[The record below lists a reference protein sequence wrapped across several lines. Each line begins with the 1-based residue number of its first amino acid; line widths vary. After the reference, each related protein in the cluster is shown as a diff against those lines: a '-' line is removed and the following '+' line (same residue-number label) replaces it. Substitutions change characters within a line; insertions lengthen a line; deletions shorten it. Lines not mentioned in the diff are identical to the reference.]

1 MAVGPSLNPTRGR
14 SRASGN
20 RRDAAKPE
28 RHGSH
33 DGVRIDVKINL
44 GAAGRERPKAAAMQ
58 RLEKKAEGIGASIK
72 SDGDAP

>member
-1 MAVGPSLNPTRGR
+1 
-14 SRASGN
+14 
-20 RRDAAKPE
+20 
-28 RHGSH
+28 
-33 DGVRIDVKINL
+33 L